1 LLSHFLRPEKQA
13 VSLRA
18 HLKKEVVM
26 FPDLFINPEEKDP
39 KKVKH
44 LKQQRQDLEIR
55 KHQGRITKEAYQVQ
69 LKQLEAKEEEL
80 RPWQTRKNTVLSKGA
95 L

>member
-1 LLSHFLRPEKQA
+1 
-13 VSLRA
+13 
-18 HLKKEVVM
+18 M
-26 FPDLFINPEEKDP
+26 FPDLFFNPEEKDP
-39 KKVKH
+39 NREEKVKH

-80 RPWQTRKNTVLSKGA
+80 RQCWGFECRGLLLLHFVWLG

>member
-1 LLSHFLRPEKQA
+1 
-13 VSLRA
+13 
-18 HLKKEVVM
+18 M
-26 FPDLFINPEEKDP
+26 FPDLFFNPEEKDP
-39 KKVKH
+39 NREEKVKH

-80 RPWQTRKNTVLSKGA
+80 RQ
-95 L
+95 